1 MSHFKFQD
9 CRDELSV
16 YIWYSRRHEHYWSFR
31 GCFSRLACRWVVPP
45 DHLLLRKPRGPW
57 ELQGKW
63 PRSKTDW
70 LRLSMEA
77 CSKKTCT
84 QNALFSNMPQMGQT
98 FVSVSF
104 NCPQSCWKRRDSQAH
119 WCTPCRPGGPAFLHL
134 CGCLTQ
140 CWWTVEG
147 RTQLRGKPR

>member
-98 FVSVSF
+98 FRFCFLQLPTKLLKAERLSGALVHPMPAWWASF
-104 NCPQSCWKRRDSQAH
+104 PPPLRLLDPMLVDR
-119 WCTPCRPGGPAFLHL
+119 GGKNSA
-134 CGCLTQ
+134 
-140 CWWTVEG
+140 
-147 RTQLRGKPR
+147 